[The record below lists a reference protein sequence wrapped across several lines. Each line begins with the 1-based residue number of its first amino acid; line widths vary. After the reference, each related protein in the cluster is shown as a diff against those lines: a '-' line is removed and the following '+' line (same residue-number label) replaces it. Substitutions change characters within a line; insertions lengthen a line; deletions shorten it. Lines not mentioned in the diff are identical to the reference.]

1 MYASIRIYK
10 TSDVDELARI
20 VSEEFA
26 PRIKKVPGFLAY
38 YCLAPDKETWVSVS
52 IFKTNPQTE
61 ESNRLAAE
69 FVQNLNMIHVVRRV
83 EMFTGEIATHCLADD
98 APGAEGQEQVDGPQ
112 ISDSK

>member
-10 TSDVDELARI
+10 TKAVDELARI

-38 YCLAPDKETWVSVS
+38 YCLAPDKETWVTVS
-52 IFKTNPQTE
+52 IFETNPQTE

-69 FVQNLNMIHVVRRV
+69 FIQNLNMIHVVRRV
-83 EMFTGEIATHCLADD
+83 ELFTGEIATHCLADEKP
-98 APGAEGQEQVDGPQ
+98 ASGEQ
-112 ISDSK
+112 

>member
-10 TSDVDELARI
+10 TKAVDELARI

-52 IFKTNPQTE
+52 IFETNPQTE

-69 FVQNLNMIHVVRRV
+69 FIQNLNMIHVVRRV
-83 EMFTGEIATHCLADD
+83 EMITGEIATHCLAGD
-98 APGAEGQEQVDGPQ
+98 ARVAEGPEHIDGSQ
-112 ISDSK
+112 IADGK